1 MFAVTPRRRLAA
13 ITAGLLLSCAVAYA
27 QSSAPEASPRPPMA
41 PHGAPGG
48 MPHAPGGPG
57 FMGPHHG
64 GLFLHG
70 LKLTEAQRD
79 KVFAIEYAQMP
90 ELREQRKAIEHAR
103 RDLRE
108 MVVSGQYDEA
118 RSRALTDALG
128 RAVARETQLRA
139 QADAKILQVLT
150 PEQRKQI
157 SDREA
162 QRVAALEDEAGPPPQ
177 PMM

>member
-1 MFAVTPRRRLAA
+1 MFAVTPRRSLAA
-13 ITAGLLLSCAVAYA
+13 VAAGLLLSCAVAYA
-27 QSSAPEASPRPPMA
+27 QSSAPEASPRSPMA
-41 PHGAPGG
+41 PHG
-48 MPHAPGGPG
+48 MPHMPGGPG

-139 QADAKILQVLT
+139 QADAKILQLLT

-162 QRVAALEDEAGPPPQ
+162 QRVAAMEEEAGPPPQ

>member
-1 MFAVTPRRRLAA
+1 
-13 ITAGLLLSCAVAYA
+13 
-27 QSSAPEASPRPPMA
+27 MA
-41 PHGAPGG
+41 PHG
-48 MPHAPGGPG
+48 MPHMPGGPG

-162 QRVAALEDEAGPPPQ
+162 QRVAAMEEEAGPPPQ

>member
-1 MFAVTPRRRLAA
+1 MSAVTSRRHLAA
-13 ITAGLLLSCAVAYA
+13 LAAGLLLSCAVAYA
-27 QSSAPEASPRPPMA
+27 QSSAPEAAPRPPMA
-41 PHGAPGG
+41 PHG

-70 LKLTEAQRD
+70 LKLNEAQRD
-79 KVFAIEYAQMP
+79 KIFAIEYAQMP

-108 MVVSGQYDEA
+108 MVVSGQFDEA
-118 RSRALTDALG
+118 RSRALTDTLG

-157 SDREA
+157 NDREA